1 MLETVAYKFDF
12 NECQTIPQQK
22 KKINKKLKRQVC
34 LSNSSHLFKLY
45 EQQDMAP
52 LAIPTEIKLVN
63 PQDGIT
69 KRENSTIQFLLSIK
83 TKF

>member
-1 MLETVAYKFDF
+1 
-12 NECQTIPQQK
+12 
-22 KKINKKLKRQVC
+22 
-34 LSNSSHLFKLY
+34 
-45 EQQDMAP
+45 MAP